1 MKLKHAPF
9 ILIGILLASTAFS
22 AQADTTPDNLEV
34 YGLIDLGVTTL
45 NHSES
50 FDPALGTIPMTNKYA
65 TQRVTGL
72 VSGNL
77 QASRIGFQGRE
88 DLGNGAAA
96 IFVLESHINANNG
109 TLGSGAA
116 MTGDKAG
123 SFQTGD
129 SSCQG
134 QLFCRQA
141 WVGLQGDFG
150 TLGLGRQ
157 YAFAYDIIRAY
168 DPFGAS
174 NSLDG
179 LGRTQQG
186 GGNTRDVRIDN
197 SIKYTKHIG
206 PFNLGAEYGLGGVA
220 GHLSAGTFIGLNAG
234 YEAGPLGIQGAWQ
247 RKTDS
252 QIWAASSAITN
263 AVYDTDTQMILLS
276 VNYRLGRMLLQGGYE
291 GVGLSTGSNNLCIS
305 TAEYVCG
312 ANNKYSGQQTAIGY
326 GGMTWRATEQLNLV
340 GAAYNQQRGSYQTGA
355 NSQSGGRQWDFSV
368 MADYRLSVKTDIY
381 LATHGTWLNGGMAY
395 GYTNTDFNLVTVGVR
410 HVF

>member
-77 QASRIGFQGRE
+77 QTSRIGFRGRE

-157 YAFAYDIIRAY
+157 YAFA
-168 DPFGAS
+168 
-174 NSLDG
+174 
-179 LGRTQQG
+179 
-186 GGNTRDVRIDN
+186 
-197 SIKYTKHIG
+197 
-206 PFNLGAEYGLGGVA
+206 
-220 GHLSAGTFIGLNAG
+220 
-234 YEAGPLGIQGAWQ
+234 
-247 RKTDS
+247 
-252 QIWAASSAITN
+252 
-263 AVYDTDTQMILLS
+263 
-276 VNYRLGRMLLQGGYE
+276 
-291 GVGLSTGSNNLCIS
+291 
-305 TAEYVCG
+305 
-312 ANNKYSGQQTAIGY
+312 
-326 GGMTWRATEQLNLV
+326 
-340 GAAYNQQRGSYQTGA
+340 
-355 NSQSGGRQWDFSV
+355 
-368 MADYRLSVKTDIY
+368 
-381 LATHGTWLNGGMAY
+381 
-395 GYTNTDFNLVTVGVR
+395 
-410 HVF
+410 